1 MRVVFPLPENR
12 ANARWHW
19 RTEVKKKDAYYLRCM
34 VAARPPRAPY
44 ERARIRATFYLHNL
58 MDHDNLFS
66 RMKWPQDYLVKAGFI
81 VDDSP
86 AHLEWAGF
94 PEQFIDRKDKR
105 LVIELEPL

>member
-1 MRVVFPLPENR
+1 VCSSDLG
-12 ANARWHW
+12 
-19 RTEVKKKDAYYLRCM
+19 KK
-34 VAARPPRAPY
+34 
-44 ERARIRATFYLHNL
+44 
-58 MDHDNLFS
+58 
-66 RMKWPQDYLVKAGFI
+66 RMKWPQDYLVGKFI

>member
-1 MRVVFPLPENR
+1 
-12 ANARWHW
+12 
-19 RTEVKKKDAYYLRCM
+19 
-34 VAARPPRAPY
+34 
-44 ERARIRATFYLHNL
+44 
-58 MDHDNLFS
+58 MDHDNLAA

-81 VDDSP
+81 VDDDP